1 MGSGRDKRKK
11 AKGKVPGHGEE
22 KTARKTEL
30 NQTKAER
37 RTAKKIEVF
46 LRFFGVCFCA
56 HMESMERKPRPCS
69 TKSHPQNAFCILSDN
84 GMQGGEDDIDALLKQ
99 FELKDKKAKEI
110 VVLSNADPPSARL
123 FASFTPV
130 PGAVKRIH
138 PVQTFL
144 HVGPHDY
151 VIPV

>member
-11 AKGKVPGHGEE
+11 AKGKVPGHGEG

-56 HMESMERKPRPCS
+56 HMETYGTEAK
-69 TKSHPQNAFCILSDN
+69 
-84 GMQGGEDDIDALLKQ
+84 ALLYQVTSSKR
-99 FELKDKKAKEI
+99 
-110 VVLSNADPPSARL
+110 VLH
-123 FASFTPV
+123 T
-130 PGAVKRIH
+130 
-138 PVQTFL
+138 Q
-144 HVGPHDY
+144 
-151 VIPV
+151 